1 MAARRLRTLGTGL
14 AIAAL
19 AAGCSSGD
27 EDLKAFV
34 ERIKQRPGG
43 EIDPLPTFE
52 PYESVTYDAAQLR
65 DPFTPKGGF
74 AESEREASEDDK
86 SEGQAESDIAPDKD
100 RPKEP
105 LEQFSL
111 DSLEMVGTLTR
122 DGERWALV
130 KDPDGT
136 IHRVLPGNYMGQQYG
151 RITAVKPDEIRLVEI
166 IPARGGGWEK
176 RDASIALSD

>member
-1 MAARRLRTLGTGL
+1 MGPRGLRRFATAL
-14 AIAAL
+14 AVAAL
-19 AAGCSSGD
+19 AGAGCSSGD
-27 EDLKAFV
+27 EDLKDFV

-43 EIDPLPTFE
+43 DIKPLPTFE

-65 DPFTPKGGF
+65 DPFTPQSGF
-74 AESEREASEDDK
+74 ADSGRESEDEEKADS
-86 SEGQAESDIAPDKD
+86 ESDIAPDKD

-111 DSLEMVGTLTR
+111 DSLQMVGTLR
-122 DGERWALV
+122 QEGQRWGLV

-151 RITAVKPDEIRLVEI
+151 RITAVNADEIRLVEI

>member
-1 MAARRLRTLGTGL
+1 MAPRRLRALGLTIVAATLVG
-14 AIAAL
+14 
-19 AAGCSSGD
+19 AGCSSGD
-27 EDLKAFV
+27 EDLKQFV

-43 EIDPLPTFE
+43 KIEPLPTFE

-65 DPFTPKGGF
+65 DPFTPQSGF
-74 AESEREASEDDK
+74 AESEREDG
-86 SEGQAESDIAPDKD
+86 EGEEAKAESNVAPDKD

-105 LEQFSL
+105 LEEYAL
-111 DSLEMVGTLTR
+111 DSLEMVGTLMR
-122 DGERWALV
+122 DGRRWGLV

-151 RITAVKPDEIRLVEI
+151 RITAIEPDEIRLVEI
-166 IPARGGGWEK
+166 IPARGGGWEE

>member
-1 MAARRLRTLGTGL
+1 MASRRLDTVATGL
-14 AIAAL
+14 AL
-19 AAGCSSGD
+19 AILAGAGCSSGD

-43 EIDPLPTFE
+43 DIEPLPTFE
-52 PYESVTYDAAQLR
+52 PYESVSYDAGQLR
-65 DPFTPKGGF
+65 DPFMPQTGF
-74 AESEREASEDDK
+74 AEGEREDSE
-86 SEGQAESDIAPDKD
+86 EEETEAESDVAPDKD

-105 LEQFSL
+105 LEQYSL
-111 DSLEMVGTLTR
+111 DSLEMVGTLRR
-122 DGERWALV
+122 DGKRWGLV

-151 RITAVKPDEIRLVEI
+151 RITAVNPDEIRLVEI
-166 IPARGGGWEK
+166 IPARGGGWEE